1 MKKALVVTG
10 IVLGAAA
17 LTTAA
22 VLFLKKK
29 MDEFTI
35 TFDPSPMEE
44 DFDVDEELL
53 FARDCDEE
61 I

>member
-1 MKKALVVTG
+1 MKKALVATG
-10 IVLGAAA
+10 IVLGVAA

-22 VLFLKKK
+22 ILFVKKK
-29 MDEFTI
+29 MDELTV

-53 FARDCDEE
+53 FARDYDEE